1 MSTAGLEPKEI
12 NRETAQAQQASVSS
26 ASASPASAPPE
37 AVLTQIMLGS
47 LAAQTIYVTAKL
59 GIADLLADGP
69 KSVEELATAT
79 STPAPSLYRV
89 LRAAASLNVF
99 FEQENRVFAL
109 NPNAQPLLSN
119 APNSLRDIAIF
130 MGEDWHWQVWGKTL
144 YSVQTG
150 KSAWAQM
157 HGDDVFD
164 YFSRNPEAATIFNR
178 AMSSLTALATQ
189 AVVEGYDFTGINTL
203 IDIAGGHGRLLTDII
218 EANPNI
224 RGVLFDLPHVIE
236 GARANVAKSKAADRV
251 ELVTGDFFV
260 SVPAGG
266 DAYMMK
272 HIIHDWD
279 DERALT
285 ILKNIKQAM
294 NPKGRV
300 LLVESV
306 IADGNNQ
313 DFGKLMD
320 IEMLVSPG
328 GKERTAAEYAELFE
342 RAGLRLTRIV
352 PTRSAYSV
360 IEAVNT
366 DHTDS

>member
-1 MSTAGLEPKEI
+1 M
-12 NRETAQAQQASVSS
+12 SS
-26 ASASPASAPPE
+26 ASPVSAPPE
-37 AVLTQIMLGS
+37 VVLTQLMLGS
-47 LAAQTIYVTAKL
+47 LAAQTIYVAAKL

-69 KSVEELATAT
+69 KSVDELATAT
-79 STPAPSLYRV
+79 STHAPSLYRV

-99 FEQENRVFAL
+99 TEQENRVFAL

-130 MGEDWHWQVWGKTL
+130 MGEDWHWEVWGKTL
-144 YSVQTG
+144 YSVRTG
-150 KSAWAQM
+150 KSAWAQT
-157 HGDDVFD
+157 HGDDVFG
-164 YFSRNPEAATIFNR
+164 YFGVNPGAATIFNR
-178 AMSSLTALATQ
+178 AMSSLTALATG
-189 AVVEGYDFTGINTL
+189 AVVEGYDFSGINTL
-203 IDIAGGHGRLLTDII
+203 VDIAGGHGRLLSDVV
-218 EANPNI
+218 EANPNM

-236 GARANVAKSKAADRV
+236 GARENVAKSKAADRV
-251 ELVTGDFFV
+251 EFASGDFFI

-279 DERALT
+279 DDRAVT
-285 ILKNIKQAM
+285 ILQNIKKAM

-300 LLVESV
+300 LLVESI
-306 IADGNNQ
+306 IAEGNNQ

-342 RAGLRLTRIV
+342 RAGLRLKRII
-352 PTRSAYSV
+352 PTKSAYSV
-360 IEAVNT
+360 IEAV
-366 DHTDS
+366 DADYTDSVRSK

>member
-1 MSTAGLEPKEI
+1 MSSTVLEPE
-12 NRETAQAQQASVSS
+12 ETNSESASAQQSS
-26 ASASPASAPPE
+26 ASPVSAPE
-37 AVLTQIMLGS
+37 AVLTQLMLGS
-47 LAAQTIYVTAKL
+47 LAAQTIYVAAKL

-79 STPAPSLYRV
+79 STHAPSLYRV

-99 FEQENRVFAL
+99 SEQENRVFAL
-109 NPNAQPLLSN
+109 NPVAQPLLSN

-157 HGDDVFD
+157 HGDDVFG
-164 YFSRNPEAATIFNR
+164 YFGMNPEPAAIFNR
-178 AMSSLTALATQ
+178 AMSSLTALATK
-189 AVVEGYDFTGINTL
+189 AVVEGYDFSDINTL
-203 IDIAGGHGRLLTDII
+203 VDIAGGHGRLLTDIL
-218 EANPNI
+218 EANPNM

-236 GARANVAKSKAADRV
+236 SGRENVATSKAADRV
-251 ELVTGDFFV
+251 EFVSGDFFI

-266 DAYMMK
+266 DAYLMK

-285 ILKNIKQAM
+285 ILRNIRKAM

-300 LLVESV
+300 LLVESI
-306 IADGNNQ
+306 IAEGNNQ

-328 GKERTAAEYAELFE
+328 GKERTAAEYTELFE

-352 PTRSAYSV
+352 LTKSAYSV
-360 IEAVNT
+360 IEGVNM
-366 DHTDS
+366 DYTDS

>member
-1 MSTAGLEPKEI
+1 MSTAAIEPEEI
-12 NRETAQAQQASVSS
+12 NQETAQAH
-26 ASASPASAPPE
+26 ASPVSAPPE
-37 AVLTQIMLGS
+37 VVLTQLMLGS

-69 KSVEELATAT
+69 KPVEELATAT
-79 STPAPSLYRV
+79 NTHAPSLYRI

-99 FEQENRVFAL
+99 TEQENRVFAM
-109 NPNAQPLLSN
+109 NANAQPLLSN

-130 MGEDWHWQVWGKTL
+130 MGEDWHWEVWGKTL
-144 YSVQTG
+144 YSVKTG

-157 HGDDVFD
+157 HGDDVFG
-164 YFSRNPEAATIFNR
+164 YFGLNPGSATIFNR
-178 AMSSLTALATQ
+178 AMSSLTALATG
-189 AVVEGYDFTGINTL
+189 AVVEGYDFSGINTL
-203 IDIAGGHGRLLTDII
+203 IDIAGGHGRLLTAIVD
-218 EANPNI
+218 ANPNI
-224 RGVLFDLPHVIE
+224 RAVLFDLPHVIE
-236 GARANVAKSKAADRV
+236 GAKEQVAKSTAANRIDFAS
-251 ELVTGDFFV
+251 GDFFI
-260 SVPAGG
+260 SVPAGA
-266 DAYMMK
+266 DAYLMK

-294 NPKGRV
+294 NPKARV

-342 RAGLRLTRIV
+342 LAGLRLTRIV
-352 PTRSAYSV
+352 PTKSAYSV
-360 IEAVNT
+360 IEAVNPGYR
-366 DHTDS
+366 